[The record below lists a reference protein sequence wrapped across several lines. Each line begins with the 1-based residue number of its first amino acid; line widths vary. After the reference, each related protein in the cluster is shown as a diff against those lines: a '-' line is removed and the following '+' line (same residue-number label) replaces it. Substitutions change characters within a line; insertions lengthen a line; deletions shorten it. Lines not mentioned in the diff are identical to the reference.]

1 MDHELLVE
9 MMAALGYTTLVSHHL
24 AKKLA
29 YYAFRLDVTP
39 STPGGKGS
47 KKAVNQPLF
56 PKKMRHDKP
65 NRNK

>member
-29 YYAFRLDVTP
+29 YYAFRLDAAP
-39 STPGGKGS
+39 SSGNKGV

>member
-29 YYAFRLDVTP
+29 YYAFRLDVAP
-39 STPGGKGS
+39 SSSGDKKS
-47 KKAVNQPLF
+47 KKTVNQPLF